1 MATTTIDLLAPVH
14 RLSVEEYRRMGEI
27 GMFDESAVRVELI
40 AGVIVEMSPMGPRH
54 RRAVSWLTRALVPQ
68 LGDEHILSPQNHV
81 VLTALASAPEPDI
94 AIFALAE
101 LDRAEERPLLIVEVS
116 DSSLRF
122 DRITKARLYAR
133 QGIPEYWIFNVGE
146 QVMEV
151 HREPSGGAWASR
163 TVHGAGETLRPVA
176 LPDVAV
182 ELSPLFAFMAV
193 LD

>member
-14 RLSVEEYRRMGEI
+14 RLSVEEYQRMGEI

-40 AGVIVEMSPMGPRH
+40 EGVILEMSPIGPRH
-54 RRAVSWLTRALVPQ
+54 RRAVNWLNRELVLQ
-68 LGDEHILSPQNHV
+68 IGDDHILSPQNHV
-81 VLTALASAPEPDI
+81 VLTALASAPQPDL

-101 LDRAEERPLLIVEVS
+101 LDRPEERPLLIVEVS
-116 DSSLRF
+116 DASLKF

-133 QGIPEYWIFNVGE
+133 QGITEYWIVNVGE
-146 QVMEV
+146 QVIEV
-151 HREPSGGAWASR
+151 HREPSDGAWGSR

-182 ELSPLFAFMAV
+182 ELGPLFAFTAAAG
-193 LD
+193 